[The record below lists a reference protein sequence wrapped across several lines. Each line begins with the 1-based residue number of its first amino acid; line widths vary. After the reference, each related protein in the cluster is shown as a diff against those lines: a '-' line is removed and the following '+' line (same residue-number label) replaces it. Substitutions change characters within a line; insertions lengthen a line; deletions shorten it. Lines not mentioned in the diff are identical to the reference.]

1 MSHFVRSASLVNYA
15 EIAHSVGLD
24 PLSRLRAVGI
34 SYQAL
39 LDPDTKISATSVSRL
54 LESSARAS
62 KTEDFGLRMAETRQ
76 LANLGPLAIAL
87 REEPTL
93 RRAVEAM
100 ARYMRLHNEAL
111 ATRIEE
117 TDGLVMIR
125 CDTLG
130 RQLGPARQSTELV
143 VGVMYRILQLF
154 LGPAWRPRSICFA
167 HAAPVSNA
175 THLRVFSIAPM
186 FNQEFDGIVCRSADL
201 EVALPSYNPAV
212 AQQAHQ
218 YLDTLLAQS
227 SACMADKVRQVVLS
241 MLPVGSCSVERVA
254 LQLGVDRR
262 TVHHHLS
269 ATGESYSTIL
279 AAVRK
284 ELVERYAA
292 NKERSLSEVAEL
304 LGFASLSAFS
314 RWFRHEYGCSVSRWR
329 ARPAP

>member
-1 MSHFVRSASLVNYA
+1 MAQPRWKRRPLQPRDQILSAGRHRDLLGHNQD
-15 EIAHSVGLD
+15 LD
-24 PLSRLRAVGI
+24 PGG
-34 SYQAL
+34 
-39 LDPDTKISATSVSRL
+39 PK
-54 LESSARAS
+54 
-62 KTEDFGLRMAETRQ
+62 
-76 LANLGPLAIAL
+76 LAG
-87 REEPTL
+87 
-93 RRAVEAM
+93 EAM

-262 TVHHHLS
+262 TVHHLS
-269 ATGESYSTIL
+269 LI
-279 AAVRK
+279 
-284 ELVERYAA
+284 
-292 NKERSLSEVAEL
+292 
-304 LGFASLSAFS
+304 
-314 RWFRHEYGCSVSRWR
+314 HI
-329 ARPAP
+329 